1 MMRLVDSFFVVV
13 ATACVSAFGVLV
25 VAATNTAAL
34 QVFEFTVGI
43 CLVAFLFRK
52 NRHALVTFETAAGV
66 IAVNQILLAHGYVTF
81 LNAGQVMSGLGPF
94 AGGIVTAVVLACL
107 TVAGFY
113 PRRLW
118 AYVAVG
124 GVLIALTWPTTISGL
139 SI

>member
-1 MMRLVDSFFVVV
+1 MRLIDGAFVVV
-13 ATACVSAFGVLV
+13 ATACVGAFGVLV

-34 QVFEFTVGI
+34 QVVELTVAT
-43 CLVAFLFRK
+43 CLLAFLFRK
-52 NRHALVTFETAAGV
+52 NRHALVTFVTAAGV
-66 IAVNQILLAHGYVTF
+66 IAVNQILLAHGYLTF

-94 AGGIVTAVVLACL
+94 AGSIITAVVLASF

-124 GVLIALTWPTTISGL
+124 CVLIALTWPTTISGL